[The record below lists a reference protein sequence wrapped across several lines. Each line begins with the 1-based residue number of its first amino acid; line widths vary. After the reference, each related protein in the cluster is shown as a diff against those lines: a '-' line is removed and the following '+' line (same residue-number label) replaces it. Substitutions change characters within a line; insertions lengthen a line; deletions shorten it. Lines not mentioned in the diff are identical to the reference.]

1 MIWIAP
7 AQPICLLQSTAGVD
21 IVICAL
27 FRTLFRISD
36 LKAVSWNCGLLLTRR
51 VEQRSGRL
59 SFFRFS
65 FQLWGSRAKCGWM
78 LLLALFKELVCF
90 WMENGPIFRPPTSDS
105 VDALC
110 RRGLKSGEATNLL
123 REFLALN
130 ADGRD
135 LNAVSSHS
143 CKATVLS
150 WSSKFGLDEYTRS
163 VLGRHVSATVSS
175 SALYARDLCI
185 EPVRKLQELIK
196 QIATGVFRPD
206 APRSEFFGAPI
217 SVVPT
222 LVDEPCVTKDEHADE
237 LENEFIVISSDEDS
251 TSDSSSSTCSDC
263 SSSNPGSEAGQP
275 IAKMP
280 RLIPCDPKVGK
291 WFTHKKSKIS
301 HFCRNFE
308 SLVSPV
314 RLFVCGKR
322 LNDNYE
328 PVLPGKEPFADCM
341 MCRRSAF

>member
-1 MIWIAP
+1 M
-7 AQPICLLQSTAGVD
+7 GVTGEMWLD
-21 IVICAL
+21 AATSAFQRV
-27 FRTLFRISD
+27 
-36 LKAVSWNCGLLLTRR
+36 GLLLDGE
-51 VEQRSGRL
+51 V
-59 SFFRFS
+59 
-65 FQLWGSRAKCGWM
+65 
-78 LLLALFKELVCF
+78 
-90 WMENGPIFRPPTSDS
+90 NGPIFRPPTSDS

-110 RRGLKSGEATNLL
+110 RR
-123 REFLALN
+123 LAKPRTYL
-130 ADGRD
+130 GSSWHSTQMVGISMRF
-135 LNAVSSHS
+135 SSHS

-206 APRSEFFGAPI
+206 APRSEFFGAPL

-222 LVDEPCVTKDEHADE
+222 PVDEPCVTKDEQADE
-237 LENEFIVISSDEDS
+237 LENEFIVISSEEDS

-275 IAKMP
+275 LAKMP
-280 RLIPCDPKVGK
+280 CLIPCDPKVGK
-291 WFTHKKSKIS
+291 WFTHKKSNIS